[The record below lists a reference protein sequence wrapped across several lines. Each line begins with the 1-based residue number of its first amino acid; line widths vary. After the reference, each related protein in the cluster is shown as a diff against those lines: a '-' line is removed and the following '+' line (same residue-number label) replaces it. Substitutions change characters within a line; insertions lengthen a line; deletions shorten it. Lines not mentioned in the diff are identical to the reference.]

1 MTENIIKQLA
11 DHKIYRYGSSEL
23 LKFESD
29 MTKYFERE
37 YKLWKGNRALP
48 EEFGISSFEGDIAQK
63 ETHDESIEHYNKTL
77 SIYQAFLD
85 KEYMAYTMAYYGATD
100 INPNI
105 DDSTSLD
112 DAQINKFE
120 LIIERAQIDDGQS
133 ILELGCGFGGFAK
146 YILNKFPNITITG
159 INPSATQSAHLQE
172 ILIDDTNQTGYGRFK
187 LIQKFFDDI
196 TASDI
201 ADQEFDRVI
210 SIGVLEAVTNLDKL
224 FQLIS
229 RVLKP
234 GGKTFHHYIVSKD
247 TIPQFLSAE
256 DTLMAEYFPGGHIW
270 PYEEPKRHDKHLHFV
285 ESWFVNGMNYWKKLD
300 EWHERFWDAI
310 EQTYPE
316 HLTLEEVE
324 DWNKYFI
331 LCKSMFRPDDGHS
344 YGNGHYLYEKA

>member
-1 MTENIIKQLA
+1 MTENIIKQFA

-120 LIIERAQIDDGQS
+120 LIIERAQIEDGQS

-256 DTLMAEYFPGGHIW
+256 DTIMAEYFPGGHIW

-285 ESWFVNGMNYWKKLD
+285 ESWFVNGMNYWKTLD
-300 EWHERFWDAI
+300 EWHERFWNAI

>member
-1 MTENIIKQLA
+1 MTENIIKQFA

-120 LIIERAQIDDGQS
+120 LIIERAQIEDGQS

-285 ESWFVNGMNYWKKLD
+285 ESWFVNGMNYWKTLD
-300 EWHERFWDAI
+300 EWHERFWNAI